1 MAPSANVSNGLPP
14 SMPASALHHF
24 SIKTR
29 VTAFTLVVFV
39 LSIWAVA
46 LYAGHTLRDDMERTV
61 GEQQFSTVSFAADQL
76 NERLTDRMTA
86 LESVADVLDST
97 TLADA
102 AALQRFLELRPI
114 LSILFNGGV
123 YFAGVDGTVRASLPV
138 ALGRVGMNYL
148 DRDYVAAPLEHGKP
162 LISKPVIGKTLR
174 SPAFAMV
181 APVRLAHGHVAGVL
195 VGMTDLSKPSFLNK
209 ITESRYGRTGGYLLV
224 ASQHR
229 LVVTAT
235 DTSRIME
242 TLAEGS
248 NPLSDRFILG
258 FEGSG
263 VTVDPDGDEVL
274 KSSKTIPIANWHIV
288 TSLPTAEAFAPVH
301 DMQQRIVLMTL
312 ALTLVTATLT
322 WWMLRHELS
331 PLLDAARALSRL
343 PLTGQQ
349 AKPLP
354 IARQDEVGALIANFN
369 RMLETLQAHEEQVRQ
384 LAFYDALTGL
394 PNRRLLHDRLNQTLA
409 ASRRSGCYGALM
421 FLDLDNFKPLND
433 THGHGVGDLLLK
445 TVASRLSECVRA
457 MDTVA
462 RLGGDEFVVMLSELD
477 ADVTLS
483 SERARS
489 VAEKVRSTLAEP
501 YELRVASDDV
511 GATVKHLCSAS
522 IGVVMFEGSGADLD
536 SILKQADA
544 AMYQAKNAGRNT
556 IRFFSQPDTV

>member
-1 MAPSANVSNGLPP
+1 
-14 SMPASALHHF
+14 
-24 SIKTR
+24 
-29 VTAFTLVVFV
+29 
-39 LSIWAVA
+39 
-46 LYAGHTLRDDMERTV
+46 
-61 GEQQFSTVSFAADQL
+61 
-76 NERLTDRMTA
+76 
-86 LESVADVLDST
+86 
-97 TLADA
+97 
-102 AALQRFLELRPI
+102 
-114 LSILFNGGV
+114 
-123 YFAGVDGTVRASLPV
+123 
-138 ALGRVGMNYL
+138 
-148 DRDYVAAPLEHGKP
+148 
-162 LISKPVIGKTLR
+162 
-174 SPAFAMV
+174 MV

-235 DTSRIME
+235 DTRRIME

-274 KSSKTIPIANWHIV
+274 KSSKAIPIANWHIV

-322 WWMLRHELS
+322 WWMLRHELT
-331 PLLDAARALSRL
+331 PLLDAARTLSRL

-369 RMLETLQAHEEQVRQ
+369 RMLETVQAHEEQVRQ

-409 ASRRSGCYGALM
+409 ASRRSGFYGALM

-522 IGVVMFEGSGADLD
+522 IGVVMFAGSVPDVEV
-536 SILKQADA
+536 ILKQADA
-544 AMYQAKNAGRNT
+544 AMYQAKKAGRNT
-556 IRFFSQPDTV
+556 IRFFAESDIV

>member
-1 MAPSANVSNGLPP
+1 
-14 SMPASALHHF
+14 
-24 SIKTR
+24 
-29 VTAFTLVVFV
+29 
-39 LSIWAVA
+39 
-46 LYAGHTLRDDMERTV
+46 
-61 GEQQFSTVSFAADQL
+61 
-76 NERLTDRMTA
+76 
-86 LESVADVLDST
+86 
-97 TLADA
+97 
-102 AALQRFLELRPI
+102 
-114 LSILFNGGV
+114 
-123 YFAGVDGTVRASLPV
+123 
-138 ALGRVGMNYL
+138 
-148 DRDYVAAPLEHGKP
+148 
-162 LISKPVIGKTLR
+162 
-174 SPAFAMV
+174 
-181 APVRLAHGHVAGVL
+181 
-195 VGMTDLSKPSFLNK
+195 
-209 ITESRYGRTGGYLLV
+209 
-224 ASQHR
+224 
-229 LVVTAT
+229 
-235 DTSRIME
+235 
-242 TLAEGS
+242 
-248 NPLSDRFILG
+248 
-258 FEGSG
+258 
-263 VTVDPDGDEVL
+263 
-274 KSSKTIPIANWHIV
+274 
-288 TSLPTAEAFAPVH
+288 
-301 DMQQRIVLMTL
+301 
-312 ALTLVTATLT
+312 
-322 WWMLRHELS
+322 
-331 PLLDAARALSRL
+331 
-343 PLTGQQ
+343 
-349 AKPLP
+349 
-354 IARQDEVGALIANFN
+354 
-369 RMLETLQAHEEQVRQ
+369 LQAHEEQVRQ